1 MIGPMRTSSMFR
13 RIVFP
18 AVVVLALF
26 LGAALGQAQTG
37 ADWLPY
43 HVSPFQN
50 LSDPLWVEHR
60 REGAID
66 IVGGNWVRLRTP
78 WRTTRAP
85 WMERHNGYP
94 GDQGRLFPTTGN
106 FRVIVR
112 FRYSFPP
119 KVAGYGVD
127 IWAGAGKCAFWN
139 PRCRH
144 FNVYMHRD
152 LGFRARLLPGSWSDE
167 IWLGPIDTAI
177 HTLEVWKTGDRWR
190 LWVDGILRADRVNK
204 GTHPDRPDELIM
216 GDFTVQAW
224 PGRYPILRVDYVD
237 VDTDAGVCI
246 VGVSPRSPQPEGT
259 NILVSARAWDG
270 IGVGSLRFY
279 LNSATDGST
288 SGSWWNFATVSGGGA
303 TDVTRSA
310 TLNWSAAPGWMP
322 RTGTHHLV
330 VNMYAP
336 DGELRRAWNWNPCAN
351 TNYTWTQPT
360 PTPTFT
366 PTATATPIPT
376 PTATPTAT
384 PTRTPT
390 LTPTRTPTPTPTAT
404 HTPTPTPTATPTP
417 TPTPTP
423 RPSELVLEADYP
435 WLVYYGPLLGQPAQ
449 TLRGYVLPP
458 PPEGTTM
465 GIEVTEPGSAVRAFL
480 TWTDV
485 EGNFLLGPAE
495 AGDLYFGTRRLGT
508 WSAQASLPE
517 MGLRSNTVYWEVH
530 WFPVH
535 LVE

>member
-1 MIGPMRTSSMFR
+1 MKAMGRSSLLR
-13 RIVFP
+13 RIGL
-18 AVVVLALF
+18 AVALVLALF
-26 LGAALGQAQTG
+26 LGAALAQAQTG

-43 HVSPFQN
+43 HLSPFQN
-50 LSDPLWVEHR
+50 LSSPHWAQHR
-60 REGAID
+60 RGGAID
-66 IVGGNWVRLRTP
+66 IIGGSWVRLRTP
-78 WRTTRAP
+78 SNTRRAP
-85 WMERHNGYP
+85 WIERHNGYA
-94 GDQGRLFPTTGN
+94 GDQGRLFPTAGN
-106 FRVIVR
+106 VRVIVR
-112 FRYSFPP
+112 FRYGFPP
-119 KVAGYGVD
+119 NVAGYGVD
-127 IWAGAGKCAFWN
+127 IWAGAGNCAFSN

-152 LGFRARLLPGSWSDE
+152 LGFRARLLPRNWSDE

-190 LWVDGILRADRVNK
+190 LWVDGVLRGDRVNR
-204 GTHPDRPDELIM
+204 GTHPERPDEMIM

-224 PGRYPILRVDYVD
+224 RGRYPTLRVDYVD

-246 VGVSPRSPQPEGT
+246 VGVSPRSPQLEGT
-259 NILVSARAWDG
+259 NITVYARAWDG

-279 LNSATDGST
+279 INSATDGST
-288 SGSWWNFATVSGGGA
+288 SGRWWNFATVWGGGGA
-303 TDVTRSA
+303 EVTRSA
-310 TLNWSAAPGWMP
+310 TLDWSRAPGWMP
-322 RTGTHHLV
+322 RTGTHRLA

-336 DGELRRAWNWNPCAN
+336 DGSLRRAWNWSPCAN
-351 TNYTWTQPT
+351 TNYTWTPPT
-360 PTPTFT
+360 PTPT

-376 PTATPTAT
+376 PTPTPTAT

-390 LTPTRTPTPTPTAT
+390 PTPTPTA
-404 HTPTPTPTATPTP
+404 TP

-458 PPEGTTM
+458 PPEGTTV
-465 GIEVTEPGSAVRAFL
+465 GIEVTEPGSAVQAFL

-485 EGNFLLGPAE
+485 EGNFLLSPAE
-495 AGDLYFGTRRLGT
+495 AGDPYFGTRELGT
-508 WSAQASLPE
+508 WSAQASLPQI
-517 MGLRSNTVYWEVH
+517 GLRSNLVYWEVH